1 MDLLSLLG
9 AGGTVAT
16 RARTAALRGTRAGEA
31 EREASV
37 LARLKAQQEAE
48 DRGLANETERLQQ
61 RNVLDLIRE
70 RNEPPPAPDET
81 FGAPFEA
88 MEGTNRVFVERGNR
102 GTTRTLQG
110 YTPPP
115 KPTPRDPVTEQNMF
129 ARERGLRNDFQGEQ
143 AVKDASGVAGAAT
156 TIRGALTNP
165 TPQGDLAAIYALV
178 KLYDPGSV
186 VREGEITLT
195 QSAAS
200 LPEQVRRMYEG
211 WTQGKKLTPQM
222 RADLAAI
229 ADSIVTERQT
239 QINPILQEY
248 GRSARRWG
256 VDSAAVAPNP
266 LKGLGPTYTTSTGK
280 TLRVVPP

>member
-16 RARTAALRGTRAGEA
+16 RAKTA
-31 EREASV
+31 
-37 LARLKAQQEAE
+37 
-48 DRGLANETERLQQ
+48 
-61 RNVLDLIRE
+61 
-70 RNEPPPAPDET
+70 
-81 FGAPFEA
+81 
-88 MEGTNRVFVERGNR
+88 
-102 GTTRTLQG
+102 TLQG
-110 YTPPP
+110 RRAGREDQQADLLARIAEQRQVEDRERRTVLDELNRRNIESQITTREAPTLPKVTPPELQVVDNQVVNLGEATARPITGFTPTPP
-115 KPTPRDPVTEQNMF
+115 KPVQDPVTEQNRF
-129 ARERGLRNDFQGEQ
+129 TRERGLRSDFQGEQ

-156 TIRGALTNP
+156 TIRAALTNP

-186 VREGEITLT
+186 VREGEISLT

-229 ADSIVTERQT
+229 ADSIVSERQT
-239 QINPILQEY
+239 QINPILQQY
-248 GRSARRWG
+248 GQSARRWG
-256 VDSAAVAPNP
+256 VDSASVAPNP
-266 LKGLGPTYTTSTGK
+266 LQGLGPTFTTSTGK
-280 TLRVVPP
+280 TLRVVKP